1 MASQL
6 FASLRIFK
14 TTSRFLSRRARPF
27 LHLKTYTV
35 SSAIA
40 MAEVEGPTADSTQTG
55 AQANSTQDESSLP
68 TPPLDPYFP
77 PSSLSD
83 SGLSKRPRDARLL
96 HMVLAS
102 YGVTAYQER
111 VPLQLMDF
119 AYRYTSSTLSDALHF
134 SSEGYG
140 HAGSGTG
147 AGKGAASNTLSD
159 ITGPALRLSI
169 HSRSHYQYSPT
180 LPTAVYAEVAQERN
194 RVALPPL
201 RKELGM
207 MLPPEQYC
215 LLGTG
220 FQMEEDEV
228 EEEAADDDTTMR
240 DEEVNEDG
248 EGGDEPEGGRMEDF
262 FGENVNG
269 GGGEDKMEN

>member
-1 MASQL
+1 MTEAE
-6 FASLRIFK
+6 API
-14 TTSRFLSRRARPF
+14 
-27 LHLKTYTV
+27 V
-35 SSAIA
+35 ESS
-40 MAEVEGPTADSTQTG
+40 G
-55 AQANSTQDESSLP
+55 APPNRKQDEASLP
-68 TPPLDPYFP
+68 TPPSDPYFP

-140 HAGSGTG
+140 HTGSGSG
-147 AGKGAASNTLSD
+147 VGKGTASNTLSD
-159 ITGPALRLSI
+159 ITAPALRLSI
-169 HSRSHYQYSPT
+169 HSRTHYQYNPV
-180 LPTAVYAEVAQERN
+180 LPTAAYTEIAQERN

-201 RKELGM
+201 RKEMGM

-215 LLGTG
+215 LTGTG
-220 FQMEEDEV
+220 LHME
-228 EEEAADDDTTMR
+228 EEEAEEETVNDDTTMKD
-240 DEEVNEDG
+240 DEDIRSNG
-248 EGGDEPEGGRMEDF
+248 EGGDEIEGGKMEDL
-262 FGENVNG
+262 FGEHMNG
-269 GGGEDKMEN
+269 DGAEDGMEED